1 MKALYILAILLLAV
15 GSTQAA
21 EVTLA
26 WDNPNQT
33 TWGTRIYIGT
43 EAGVYLYS
51 HDAGVNTQQT
61 TIANLE
67 PGKTYYMAARH
78 YVSGMQSGLS
88 NELPV
93 PMPSEIDI
101 LPPLP
106 EIDDSVQTYQIT
118 IRKME

>member
-15 GSTQAA
+15 SAQAA

-26 WDNPNQT
+26 WDNPNQP

-51 HDAGVNTQQT
+51 HDAGVNTQET
-61 TIANLE
+61 TIKNLE
-67 PGKTYYMAARH
+67 PGKTYYIAARH

-88 NELPV
+88 NEV
-93 PMPSEIDI
+93 AAAVPSEIDI

-106 EIDDSVQTYQIT
+106 EIDNSVQTYQIT
-118 IRKME
+118 IRKVE